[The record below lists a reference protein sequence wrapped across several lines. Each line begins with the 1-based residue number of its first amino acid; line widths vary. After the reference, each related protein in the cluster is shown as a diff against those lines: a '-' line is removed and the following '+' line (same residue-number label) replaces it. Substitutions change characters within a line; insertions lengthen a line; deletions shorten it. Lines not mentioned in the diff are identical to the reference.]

1 MGSTH
6 DLLTYPAQHLKAQVD
21 AGFNSCVA
29 PKRSTLAQLETLDSK
44 AARGAQ
50 VRSRT
55 RWIEDGES
63 SSAFILHQERKC
75 GVDCTIS
82 ALRREDG
89 SVVSSPEDL
98 CSSFSSF
105 YSSLFS

>member
-55 RWIEDGES
+55 RWIEGGES
-63 SSAFILHQERKC
+63 SSAFILHQER
-75 GVDCTIS
+75 
-82 ALRREDG
+82 E
-89 SVVSSPEDL
+89 SVVSIARSRL
-98 CSSFSSF
+98 
-105 YSSLFS
+105 